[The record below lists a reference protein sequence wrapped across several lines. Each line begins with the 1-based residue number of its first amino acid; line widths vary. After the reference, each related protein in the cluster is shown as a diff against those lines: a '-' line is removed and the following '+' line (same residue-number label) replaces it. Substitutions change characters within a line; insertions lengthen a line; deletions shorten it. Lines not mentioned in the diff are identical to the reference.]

1 MSFGDSFKQV
11 VATVAPL
18 IGTAFGG
25 PLGGLAGNFLASKLG
40 TPQGDQKALEAKV
53 LSGDPQVMLQIKEAN
68 DAFQAHLAD
77 LGVEEDRIVSADTA
91 NARGREIL
99 VHDNTNK
106 VLAYFVI
113 GFTALLEGWVLTHGI
128 PDAVDKILAGR
139 ILGTL
144 DSAALLVM
152 GYYFGTSAGS
162 AAKTDVINK
171 IAATK

>member
-1 MSFGDSFKQV
+1 MSFGSTAKQV
-11 VATVAPL
+11 IGTVAPL
-18 IGTAFGG
+18 LGTALGG
-25 PLGGLAGNFLASKLG
+25 PFGGLAGTLLA
-40 TPQGDQKALEAKV
+40 KALKTDDPKAQEAAIV
-53 LSGDPQVMLQIKEAN
+53 STDPQVLLQLR
-68 DAFQAHLAD
+68 QAESALKQHMD
-77 LGVEEDRIVSADTA
+77 DNKITEEQLRFADTA
-91 NARGREIL
+91 NARNREIL

-171 IAATK
+171 IASTK